1 MVFKSLD
8 KRLLMIIIQEQANFV
23 NIWSDVS
30 KYHYL
35 LGYSERFFAPKK
47 FDMAA
52 GRGAGKSRRNK
63 VDN

>member
-47 FDMAA
+47 FDPLT
-52 GRGAGKSRRNK
+52 RHGASQGRRNK